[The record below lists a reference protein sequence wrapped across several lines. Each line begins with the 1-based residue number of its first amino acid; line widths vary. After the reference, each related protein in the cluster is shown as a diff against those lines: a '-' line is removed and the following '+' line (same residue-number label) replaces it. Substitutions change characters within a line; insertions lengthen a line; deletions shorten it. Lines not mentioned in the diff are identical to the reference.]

1 MVIEK
6 IKLENFKKFSGLNEM
21 IFNDKINIII
31 GNNES
36 GKSTILEAINYTL
49 SGSQNTI
56 EQIGIESLFNHRVII
71 DYMESERE
79 YSKLPVLKVEI
90 YLKETGNSNFEGNNN
105 TEKRLCHGV
114 SMNIVPNDEYSEQ
127 IIKELKDEN
136 SVFPFYYYKIY
147 FEKFS
152 GDKFNQYNKPL
163 KHIVIDNIDNK
174 KESSNMNYVQTL
186 FKSYADKLMI
196 SKLNTEYRK
205 TKKDYEINSLKTF
218 NDEVTEIDF
227 GLNNNSKYSLE
238 NNLAI
243 YKNGINLQNYGLGMQ
258 SIIKIKNII
267 NKKVDKIDFIL
278 LEEPENHLSDINLRK
293 LIDSIAS
300 EHKKQLFLTTHN
312 SNVCSRLNLK
322 NIIAVDKSVYN
333 DFKLSNLN
341 DETADF
347 FVKNTTN
354 NILNFILS
362 DKVILVEGAAEYILV
377 EKFYKLKN
385 KVNSDN
391 DCVNIISVN
400 NLSFLRYLEIA
411 KILNKKVC
419 VITDND
425 GNYENNITNKYKE
438 YNEEEN
444 IKIFSEKDESKR
456 TFEVALYELNS
467 KFLSD
472 NKLTKSKDILNF
484 MLENKSESAF
494 RLLKIL
500 EKENNIG
507 NFIIPEYICEAI
519 EWIKK

>member
-6 IKLENFKKFSGLNEM
+6 IKLENFKKFSEINE
-21 IFNDKINIII
+21 INFNDKINIII

-49 SGSQNTI
+49 CGSQSMI
-56 EQIGIESLFNHRVII
+56 EKIGVESLFNNNVII
-71 DYMESERE
+71 DYMKTERE

-90 YLKETGNSNFEGNNN
+90 FLKETGNSNLEGNNN
-105 TEKRLCHGV
+105 TEKTVCQGL

-136 SVFPFYYYKIY
+136 SVFPYYYYKIY

-163 KHIVIDNIDNK
+163 KHIFIDNIDNK
-174 KESSNMNYVQTL
+174 KESSNKNYVQTL
-186 FKSYADKLMI
+186 FNSYANKLLI

-205 TKKDYEINSLKTF
+205 SKNDYEKCSLKDF
-218 NDEVTEIDF
+218 NEKVNEIDF
-227 GLNNNSKYSLE
+227 GLDNNSKYSLE

-243 YKNGINLQNYGLGMQ
+243 YKDGINLQNYGLGMQ
-258 SIIKIKNII
+258 SIVKIKNSI
-267 NKKVDKIDFIL
+267 NKKVNNIDFIL

-293 LIDSIAS
+293 LIDDIAN
-300 EHKKQLFLTTHN
+300 EHQKQLFLTTHN

-322 NIIAVDKSVYN
+322 NIIAVGKTAN
-333 DFKLSNLN
+333 KDFKLSSLT
-341 DETADF
+341 DETAEF
-347 FVKNTTN
+347 FMKNTTN

-362 DKVILVEGAAEYILV
+362 DKVILVEGAAEYILL
-377 EKFYKLKN
+377 EKFYKLKVE
-385 KVNSDN
+385 VNPDK
-391 DCVNIISVN
+391 DCVNIISAN

-425 GNYENNITNKYKE
+425 GNYKNNITHKYKE
-438 YNEEEN
+438 YNSDDN
-444 IKIFSEKDESKR
+444 IKIFSEIDENKN
-456 TFEVALYELNS
+456 TFEVCLYELNS
-467 KFLSD
+467 IFLFD
-472 NKLTKSKDILNF
+472 NKLTKSTNILNF

-494 RLLKIL
+494 RLSKIL
-500 EKENNIG
+500 EKENNKK
-507 NFIIPEYICEAI
+507 FIIPDYICEAI
-519 EWIKK
+519 KWIRK